1 MPKENNKTIEV
12 VEDIQKLIINGELN
26 PGDKLEPLR
35 ELADKYHTSRSVINS
50 AIHILTTKG
59 YLKIKPRHY
68 VQVNDFLYSGSLD
81 IMKDIYFE
89 SNEKLKSKIT
99 KETLNIRLLAEID
112 AINQIINNNF
122 SLDKLKD
129 VLLKEKNVIKNE
141 LIDIEEMV
149 LLDCEF
155 HETLV
160 KSSGNTVLFLLF
172 MAFKEIELDL
182 VRKFYNSRSRFKK
195 VVQIHDELVLLIENK
210 NKDKAIEIWDKL
222 LKQGAEVVL
231 SEL

>member
-1 MPKENNKTIEV
+1 
-12 VEDIQKLIINGELN
+12 
-26 PGDKLEPLR
+26 
-35 ELADKYHTSRSVINS
+35 
-50 AIHILTTKG
+50 
-59 YLKIKPRHY
+59 
-68 VQVNDFLYSGSLD
+68 
-81 IMKDIYFE
+81 
-89 SNEKLKSKIT
+89 
-99 KETLNIRLLAEID
+99 LLAEID

-160 KSSGNTVLFLLF
+160 KSSRNTVLFLLF

-182 VRKFYNSRSRFKK
+182 VRKFYNSRSRFIK